1 MISSF
6 KKLLVITNERV
17 GIRFYV
23 LSLLSLLAV
32 IVEMFGISLVIPLF
46 DLITENNSISSRFS
60 GIFQSFFSF
69 FKLTISYE
77 TILTFIVVAFVIKA
91 LLMFSITLF
100 THVIRTN
107 ISKELRIDL
116 LKLIENAQFLY
127 HTKGRSGKNTNVLTL
142 EADRYTSTV
151 SNFVEVCVSLISFFI
166 FLFFAS
172 SISFEIVFFILILFA
187 STSIIFLPIISKTKD
202 YSILNTD
209 HFSRTQSSLFELIN
223 NFIYLK
229 STNLTSNLI
238 VNIQERIEAL
248 RKISIRLNIFSSV
261 ITFTKEPLGVTFF
274 SLIIYNFV
282 VKEGQSFGEIVILA
296 FIVYRITQKLID
308 LQNFL
313 KRVNDSI
320 GGVFEIENSLKD
332 LKNMQEEN
340 LGKKNADFF
349 KSLF

>member
-1 MISSF
+1 M
-6 KKLLVITNERV
+6 
-17 GIRFYV
+17 
-23 LSLLSLLAV
+23 
-32 IVEMFGISLVIPLF
+32 
-46 DLITENNSISSRFS
+46 
-60 GIFQSFFSF
+60 
-69 FKLTISYE
+69 
-77 TILTFIVVAFVIKA
+77 
-91 LLMFSITLF
+91 
-100 THVIRTN
+100 
-107 ISKELRIDL
+107 
-116 LKLIENAQFLY
+116 
-127 HTKGRSGKNTNVLTL
+127 
-142 EADRYTSTV
+142 
-151 SNFVEVCVSLISFFI
+151 
-166 FLFFAS
+166 
-172 SISFEIVFFILILFA
+172 FA

-340 LGKKNADFF
+340 LGKKNADFL
-349 KSLF
+349 KKYHSEKLI